1 MQPSFEENGFA
12 SPIDHPTPMHP
23 HHIHPNTNSSSH
35 HSNQQLDHPPPT
47 NPEKQNSISI
57 MQNGGGG
64 VVAGSPPGS
73 SQLGTSFDSAMGPSA
88 GSSLNGGNGNPGGAL
103 GTNGGPNHS
112 AYNNPK
118 NRFLSGDI
126 NNREAYI
133 RRQLISIGKLQSS
146 EKNSIIRQT

>member
-1 MQPSFEENGFA
+1 
-12 SPIDHPTPMHP
+12 
-23 HHIHPNTNSSSH
+23 
-35 HSNQQLDHPPPT
+35 
-47 NPEKQNSISI
+47 

-88 GSSLNGGNGNPGGAL
+88 GSSLNGGNGNPG
-103 GTNGGPNHS
+103 TNGGPNHS

-133 RRQLISIGKLQSS
+133 RRQLISIGRVESS
-146 EKNSIIRQT
+146 EKNVLSA